1 MSFSKLSTVLLAALS
16 FHGVAAAQQTGEA
29 IVEVE
34 APAAYG
40 AGSFAFEGTPAGTA
54 AGGGSVAAATL
65 ASGRHESRLVVSP
78 PDLQL
83 VDISCDDVLSTTP
96 STGDTASGIAA
107 FNIDAGETVSCVFVF
122 SAVISQSGS
131 SGTGE
136 PGSGGPGSG
145 GGDVDCDATAIAP
158 VQGPWSVS
166 NHTGRMVCN
175 GPAGSMDMPLKAS
188 TEDGTIKVTNC
199 GWTIVGTGMADD
211 TAPLEMH
218 AVDRDSGRYLGEV
231 GGSQDG
237 IPMTIKFDW
246 ALRSETWIEGSLSST
261 VSQQGMTCTMSRSFE
276 LRYAGN

>member
-40 AGSFAFEGTPAGTA
+40 AGSFTFEGTPAGTA
-54 AGGGSVAAATL
+54 AGGGSVAAANL
-65 ASGRHESRLVVSP
+65 APGRHESRLVASP

-96 STGDTASGIAA
+96 STGDAASGIAG
-107 FNIDAGETVSCVFVF
+107 FNIDVGETVSCIFVF
-122 SAVISQSGS
+122 SAVISDSGS

-136 PGSGGPGSG
+136 PGSGSPGSG
-145 GGDVDCDATAIAP
+145 GGDVDCEATAIAP

-175 GPAGSMDMPLKAS
+175 GPAGTMDMPLKAS
-188 TEDGTIKVTNC
+188 TEDGTIKVKNC

>member
-1 MSFSKLSTVLLAALS
+1 MSISKLLVPLLAVLLFHSAA
-16 FHGVAAAQQTGEA
+16 VAQQTGEA

-34 APAAYG
+34 APASYG
-40 AGSFAFEGTPAGTA
+40 AGSFTFEGTPAGTT
-54 AGGGSVAAATL
+54 AGGGTLTAANL
-65 ASGRHESRLVVSP
+65 APGGYESKLIASP
-78 PDLQL
+78 AGLQL

-96 STGDTASGIAA
+96 SDGDIASGIAR
-107 FNIDAGETVSCVFVF
+107 FNIDAGETVSCIFVF
-122 SAVISQSGS
+122 STLISGSGS

-136 PGSGGPGSG
+136 PGSGGPGSAG
-145 GGDVDCDATAIAP
+145 GNVDCDATTIAP
-158 VQGPWSVS
+158 AQGPWSVS
-166 NHTGRMVCN
+166 NHTGRMICN
-175 GPAGSMDMPLKAS
+175 GPAGTMDMPLKAS
-188 TEDGTIKVTNC
+188 TEDGTIKVKNC

-211 TAPLEMH
+211 TAPIEMH